1 MEGMNRKTHKG
12 FTLIEAAVFLFIFAL
27 ITVVFFQVYAYGT
40 ALIVQ
45 SKNRLGAIALATQKM
60 EIVHSLDY
68 DAIGTTT
75 GIPSGDLV
83 EDETVQVN
91 NSQFHV
97 HTFVQYID
105 NAYDGT
111 LGGSPNDLIPNDSK
125 RVRIEV
131 GWGGETEA
139 ETIALF
145 STLAPLGIEQSAGG
159 GILSVNILDSE
170 GNGVPSATV
179 AITNS
184 SVAPAV
190 NITTD
195 TDATGNLFLVGAP
208 ASSQG
213 YQVTFSK
220 SGYFGSASY
229 APYPTTSFIPTDVH
243 ASVVNGAVNPA
254 TFVMDRESTLELV
267 TEDPFGTSLSD
278 VEYHIEGGRQLGSV
292 FGSSPPEPVYG
303 FSDDDSTNSS
313 GEKQY
318 ADMSYGTYT
327 WELDA
332 SETTYTFVG
341 LDPESG
347 LSAQAIELL
356 PGTTMP
362 VKMIL
367 ADEAVNGALFTVTST
382 ADGQVINGA
391 SVRLSNSG
399 LSYDEEVIANAYGK
413 AYFPKTSTPGL
424 TAATY
429 DVEVNATGYSNYN
442 GTVDI
447 TSGLE
452 EVAVNLNPS

>member
-1 MEGMNRKTHKG
+1 MTRG
-12 FTLIEAAVFLFIFAL
+12 FTLVEAAVFLFIFAL

-75 GIPSGDLV
+75 GIPNGDLV
-83 EDETVQVN
+83 EDEIVQVN

-111 LGGSPNDLIPNDSK
+111 LGGSPNDPIPNDSK
-125 RVRIEV
+125 RIRIEV
-131 GWGGETEA
+131 SWGDETDA

-170 GNGVPSATV
+170 GNGVSSATV
-179 AITNS
+179 TIVNS
-184 SVAPAV
+184 SVTPAV
-190 NITTD
+190 NVTTH

-213 YQVTFSK
+213 YQITFSK
-220 SGYFGSASY
+220 SGYFGSATY
-229 APYPTTSFIPTDVH
+229 APYPTTTFIPTDVH
-243 ASVVNGAVNPA
+243 ASVVDAAVNPA
-254 TFVMDRESTLELV
+254 TFVMDRESALELS
-267 TEDPFGTSLSD
+267 TEDPFGEALSD
-278 VEYHIEGGRQLGSV
+278 VEYRIEGGRQLGSV

-303 FSDDDSTNSS
+303 FSDDDSTNGS
-313 GEKQY
+313 GDKEY
-318 ADMSYGTYT
+318 SDMSYGTYT
-327 WELDA
+327 WELDPA
-332 SETTYTFVG
+332 ESTYTFVG

-347 LSAQAIELL
+347 LSANTIELL

-382 ADGQVINGA
+382 TDGQVINGA
-391 SVRLSNSG
+391 SVKLSNSG
-399 LSYDEEVIANAYGK
+399 LSYDETVITNAYGK

-424 TAATY
+424 AAATY
-429 DVEVNATGYSNYN
+429 DVEVSATGFDTSN
-442 GTVDI
+442 GTIDI

-452 EVAVNLNPS
+452 ETVISLNPS